1 MIGYLEGTVQAR
13 LGDGLVVLTAGGVGY
28 EVRLPTLTLARLAEG
43 AGSSVRL
50 FISTVVRADSIAL
63 YGFDGPDGKALF
75 ELLNTVSGIGPKLAL
90 ALLSALHPADLVGAI
105 VAQDVTLLSSVPGIG
120 KKTAARVCL
129 ELSERLRQRPLGA
142 GDLPGAATQA
152 AASGTQAE
160 LLSALTNLGF
170 PEKDVVAALRR
181 LPPTALQ
188 ADAMPFGEVLKQAL
202 MLLGRSRIQ

>member
-1 MIGYLEGTVQAR
+1 
-13 LGDGLVVLTAGGVGY
+13 
-28 EVRLPTLTLARLAEG
+28 
-43 AGSSVRL
+43 VRL
-50 FISTVVRADSIAL
+50 FISTVVRADAIAL
-63 YGFDGPDGKALF
+63 YGFEGPDGKALF

-90 ALLSALHPADLVGAI
+90 ALLSALHPPDLVGAI
-105 VAQDVTLLSSVPGIG
+105 VAQDVAMLSSVPGIG

-142 GDLPGAATQA
+142 GDHSGGAALA
-152 AASGTQAE
+152 VSAGGLQAE
-160 LLSALTNLGF
+160 LVSALTNLGF

-181 LPPTALQ
+181 LPAASLQ